1 MPSLLNPDVR
11 HHTVRMPLLLTLTML
26 ASPAQAAAQ
35 PHDPLLRVPPAGAP
49 ACRGL
54 SASELPATQR
64 AGALA
69 IRPQRGFEVVWRSGL
84 AGGRRLRLLE
94 DTVQKV
100 ALVVDLISPSLPSQ
114 EPLLTAMGALGPNGS
129 ATGATGRLSM
139 DPVEHARRRAAL
151 EANDSAAVRAAVES
165 DFTPLSAPQAN
176 RVAPLIAWI
185 RHHCRATSAPE

>member
-1 MPSLLNPDVR
+1 
-11 HHTVRMPLLLTLTML
+11 
-26 ASPAQAAAQ
+26 
-35 PHDPLLRVPPAGAP
+35 
-49 ACRGL
+49 
-54 SASELPATQR
+54 
-64 AGALA
+64 
-69 IRPQRGFEVVWRSGL
+69 L

-151 EANDSAAVRAAVES
+151 EANDSVAVRAAVES
-165 DFTPLSAPQAN
+165 DFTPLSATQAN
-176 RVAPLIAWI
+176 RVAPLIEWI

>member
-1 MPSLLNPDVR
+1 
-11 HHTVRMPLLLTLTML
+11 MPLLLTLTML
-26 ASPAQAAAQ
+26 ASPARAANAQ
-35 PHDPLLRVPPAGAP
+35 PHDPLLRVPRASAP
-49 ACRGL
+49 ACHGL
-54 SASELPATQR
+54 SASELPATQL
-64 AGALA
+64 AGALS

-114 EPLLTAMGALGPNGS
+114 EPLLTAMVALGQNGR

-139 DPVEHARRRAAL
+139 DPVEHARRRAAR

-165 DFTPLSAPQAN
+165 DFTPLSAPQAD
-176 RVAPLIAWI
+176 RVAPLVAWI
-185 RHHCRATSAPE
+185 RHHCRATFPPE